1 MTKLR
6 PWTLFL
12 ITLTLMLCTA
22 NSSYAA
28 SPKGTTPILL
38 KMNDYYV
45 AYTYPKAPYIDKMNR
60 LMLPLRA
67 AGELLGASVTYDPAS
82 RSAIIRQNDN
92 LVKIQAGSHLAIVNG
107 TRVDMDT
114 QPVIEKGSLIIP
126 ARILFDAFAYKV
138 TLNHHVVTLK
148 DDRLLQ
154 QGLLKYLLD
163 DDRVAI
169 SRTLNPDAFEPLYYT
184 LSTSISKNMT
194 HFNFNLTAQNITGT
208 DIPQGEED
216 LSTMIYF
223 DEGGLF
229 DIPYT
234 SVDIKDRSRPAVK
247 KDAILSRHFEDSGHV
262 LTTKPNMLRYILI
275 SGRTIT
281 PGN

>member
-1 MTKLR
+1 MKLKK
-6 PWTLFL
+6 WISFM
-12 ITLTLMLCTA
+12 IIFAFVLCTT

-28 SPKGTTPILL
+28 SPKGTIPIIL

-45 AYTYPKAPYIDKMNR
+45 AYTYPKVPYIDRQNR

-82 RSAIIRQNDN
+82 RSAVITQNDN
-92 LVKIQAGSHLAIVNG
+92 LVKIQVGSHIAVVNG
-107 TRVDMDT
+107 EKVEMDT
-114 QPVIEKGSLIIP
+114 QPVMEKGYMIIP

-148 DDRLLQ
+148 DDRMLR

-169 SRTLNPDAFEPLYYT
+169 SRTLNQVAFEPLYYT

-194 HFNFNLTAQNITGT
+194 HFNFDFTARNITGT
-208 DIPQGEED
+208 DIPQGEEN

-247 KDAILSRHFEDSGHV
+247 KDAIFSRHIEDSGHV

-281 PGN
+281 PDN